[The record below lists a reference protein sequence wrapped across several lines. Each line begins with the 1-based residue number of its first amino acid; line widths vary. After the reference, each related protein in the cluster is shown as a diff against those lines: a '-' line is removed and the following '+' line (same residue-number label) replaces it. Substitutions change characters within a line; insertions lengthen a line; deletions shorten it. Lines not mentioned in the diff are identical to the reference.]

1 MRVVI
6 YSFDFILCTGK
17 QVDATH
23 MVRNAF
29 VFVDVCGC
37 LSHFNEFQSISFFA
51 QDGNH
56 PRLQDQL
63 VSLANSCIVLTYTSA
78 LILWILWVS
87 TALSHQ
93 QARLSLIREQDG
105 LTCLMPTF
113 LVLRPALHSSHPQIL
128 WLQSNKILVCCL
140 GAVLDTFVDQ
150 TVTSQQRKGKNKKG
164 KWRSDFSWQ
173 VQG

>member
-6 YSFDFILCTGK
+6 YSFDFIVCTGK

-23 MVRNAF
+23 MVNPLCSHQKPWARNAF

-78 LILWILWVS
+78 LIL
-87 TALSHQ
+87 
-93 QARLSLIREQDG
+93 
-105 LTCLMPTF
+105 
-113 LVLRPALHSSHPQIL
+113 
-128 WLQSNKILVCCL
+128 
-140 GAVLDTFVDQ
+140 
-150 TVTSQQRKGKNKKG
+150 
-164 KWRSDFSWQ
+164 
-173 VQG
+173 

>member
-37 LSHFNEFQSISFFA
+37 LSHFNAFQSISFFA

-78 LILWILWVS
+78 LIL
-87 TALSHQ
+87 
-93 QARLSLIREQDG
+93 
-105 LTCLMPTF
+105 
-113 LVLRPALHSSHPQIL
+113 
-128 WLQSNKILVCCL
+128 
-140 GAVLDTFVDQ
+140 
-150 TVTSQQRKGKNKKG
+150 
-164 KWRSDFSWQ
+164 
-173 VQG
+173 